1 MTTDSARARR
11 SARSDR
17 DRSSDD
23 PIAQAPA
30 SPEPGKRTLVPAA
43 SAKGGP
49 STSPVTAG
57 PQKPTRE
64 TNATRDGADPWK
76 AVPYLERVRAD
87 RRPPDVPARG
97 GGDSVESVGTS
108 APDGASGSSAL
119 ATTAEQ
125 PAAGASAAS
134 TPAQAPVTSGPRDA
148 YNAKMDRELT
158 AATRVGAPI
167 TATGYLHLH
176 MAEVVRA
183 ARLFVSSLQLASGDP
198 QVTLGEDFYDH
209 LFAAFRDGNTSQGVT
224 RLRNWIAPEDLL
236 AIVDRNRPLYEA
248 GDEQANAPDAALDY
262 GHGPKGP
269 AGWSEPVGIG
279 VGSSLEARLR
289 ESLPRMSARLVA
301 VTAKKRSAAKA
312 AGREPD
318 AIRAEE
324 LVPSHKLDWSIARA
338 MVAFATPG
346 AIVKRGELTVRD
358 DVHTTYRP
366 VRVEWQKGGVH
377 AVRAIDPVDATV
389 EEVAAS
395 VLKSPTQAFR
405 IRRIGDLFVVPKDAD
420 VTRGA
425 SQTQADATRLA
436 FGQDAATIET
446 AEVER
451 AMKNDVE
458 AKAPAGLNFATLQT
472 AWSRVNEQLTGLAI
486 VVRTFGLEAHLIAAI
501 ERHKAH
507 RLDLATLAGHDAIV
521 RAELFARQE
530 QLLAR
535 IAVDIGSIVS
545 ESQMRSAPAKGAKAG
560 GADKNPKAAGN
571 AQANADATRMAL
583 LKLVDAAGLA
593 HLPETGEAVFAEAH
607 AARRDT
613 MLTTFEGLLGDIS
626 TQIEIA
632 RLTMAH
638 TQERNAKSKDVFKTS
653 LQERADA
660 LRARLAALRTKLLAG
675 TASSE
680 EVEALYAAIDAL
692 RFEASVIASIGQL
705 GDVFDT
711 IDRLQSTGWT
721 VFSEWFL
728 NQNIGDMVQG
738 KDTNRLAQKRRT
750 AEMLRTT
757 LHQTHARWMK
767 VQVQANALAEQLVF
781 GGVADPQDKALALVA
796 PQLAMIQGDLAAAGG
811 LPMIREFLT
820 EAYDTAKSAEHRAM
834 ILKVAAM
841 IGIAV
846 ISGGVGTAFEGAAA
860 SMLGPG
866 IAAPIV
872 GLVAETT
879 TFTLV
884 NKTLQDDPLMHSFA
898 SNFIG
903 NLVTFGALRGVGKA
917 LSGTAI
923 GKTLAA
929 SAAGER
935 VAVLSVLAAKIGS
948 ISVSTLVAIGIQ
960 FAQAEYESLLK
971 TGKTMSLEELKEAG
985 LQGIAM
991 MIGAAIAHK
1000 FLGESMQE
1008 MKALGMRTGSWFAR
1022 RSELKRLSAEVMKFG
1037 SPDRAIQL
1045 LHETREALE
1054 AKGEQIEALGEMSDK
1069 DLAAQGLSR
1078 AEVKALAHDNQASV
1092 KALDKLETGTMTAQL
1107 GLDTVVPGQVYAGDP
1122 AAIAP
1127 VLDSY
1132 RARPGYRIKREG
1144 TGYHV
1149 IAPDRTEFHILERA
1163 SSEANPR
1170 STRADRSASSG
1181 DAHSKRS
1188 DSAATSAEPTKQQE
1202 NKRTASS
1209 RDGAR
1214 TDAAKHA
1221 DPATDVGSTE
1231 ESIVLSGD
1239 DALMRAAAKRAQP
1252 LPGYLDVM
1260 VHGDADSFW
1269 VVRLDMDIR
1278 LDQRSLATYLRKKGL
1293 AGQKI
1298 RLIACESGLTPFA
1311 VAQHLANKLGV
1322 EVLAPDGTAW
1332 VNKDGVVGVGPLD
1345 QNTGGWTPYRPR
1357 ESSQDGS
1364 KPMRVPEQPAPALV
1378 PGAPEVSP
1386 PLEVRFD
1393 HRERYSA
1400 ANHDELQAKLGKPL
1414 VVDPA
1419 LSDGVSIDAHPEPGL
1434 FGGLKVD
1441 RVRIG
1446 AQARAQDILAHA
1458 EVIRMAERYNG
1469 LLGKLRK
1476 LFDRLAKLFGR
1487 PVESVE
1493 VSQFP
1498 RGSRGWVLATEV
1510 AKTRQHLQQRHL
1522 DVVNGQ
1528 IDAITAE
1535 REIEYLQSVESYFEA
1550 QLRTG
1555 DLKTVDAS
1563 IELSLREP
1571 EVGTTNAKKV
1581 GYKLPN
1587 EAGGEIAEFPD
1598 AKPEWYYYREDAP
1611 GVFVLA
1617 RKPNAPAS
1625 APQLKARV
1633 VNDQFQRIEPP
1644 TREPAPLLK
1653 DIEEAGGHPLDTLYK
1668 PGMSMDSYAKMLE
1681 AQGIA
1686 SKAEI
1691 DGTAQHY
1698 YRKLKDDPKAT
1709 IDDWRHDVKEHFKKR
1724 LLDKL
1729 ADPSLSSAESYRKL
1743 RDAVDILGSSANKD
1757 RSNIVEAWYQARR
1770 LGGEDVQ
1777 AQVQYKVTRS
1787 SGEKQGQTET
1797 RQADFIVGK
1806 DKVKGTEIV
1815 EVKDIDGK
1823 LDEDQFAA
1831 YVDALRD
1838 DKTRAQLGANK
1849 IRYVFTKPAG
1859 ARASLE
1865 FLGKAYDK
1873 FDLARKLVVEVYM
1886 PDGSV
1891 EVARNYTEVED
1902 VLAKLRSL

>member
-1 MTTDSARARR
+1 M
-11 SARSDR
+11 
-17 DRSSDD
+17 
-23 PIAQAPA
+23 
-30 SPEPGKRTLVPAA
+30 
-43 SAKGGP
+43 
-49 STSPVTAG
+49 TAG
-57 PQKPTRE
+57 PQNPTGE

-76 AVPYLERVRAD
+76 RVPYLDRVRAE
-87 RRPPDVPARG
+87 RRPGDAPARG
-97 GGDSVESVGTS
+97 GSPVESVGTS
-108 APDGASGSSAL
+108 APDAAN
-119 ATTAEQ
+119 APAAPVTMAEQ
-125 PAAGASAAS
+125 PAASASAAS
-134 TPAQAPVTSGPRDA
+134 TPAQAPAMSGPREA
-148 YNAKMDRELT
+148 FNAKIDRELA
-158 AATRVGAPI
+158 AATRAGVPI

-176 MAEVVRA
+176 LADVVRA
-183 ARLFVSSLQLASGDP
+183 ARLFVTSLQLASGDP
-198 QVTLGEDFYDH
+198 QVTLGEEFYEH
-209 LFAAFRDGNTSQGVT
+209 LFAAFRDGDTAGGVT

-248 GDEQANAPDAALDY
+248 GDEQANAPNAALDY

-312 AGREPD
+312 GGREPEP
-318 AIRAEE
+318 IRAEE
-324 LVPSHKLDWSIARA
+324 LVPSHKLDWAISRA

-346 AIVKRGELTVRD
+346 AIVKKGDLAVRD

-377 AVRAIDPVDATV
+377 AVRAIDPIDATV
-389 EEVAAS
+389 EEVAAT
-395 VLKSPTQAFR
+395 VLKSPTEAFR
-405 IRRIGDLFVVPKDAD
+405 IRRIGDLFVIPKDAD

-436 FGQDAATIET
+436 FGQDAAIIET
-446 AEVER
+446 TEVER
-451 AMKNDVE
+451 AMRNDVE
-458 AKAPAGLNFATLQT
+458 AKAPEGLSFATLQT

-486 VVRTFGLEAHLIAAI
+486 VVREFGLEAHLIAAV

-521 RAELFARQE
+521 RSELFARQE
-530 QLLAR
+530 RLLGR

-545 ESQMRSAPAKGAKAG
+545 ESKMRAVQTKGGKPG
-560 GADKNPKAAGN
+560 GSDKNAKAAGN
-571 AQANADATRMAL
+571 AQASADATRMAL

-593 HLPETGEAVFAEAH
+593 HLPETGEAVFVEAH

-638 TQERNAKSKDVFKTS
+638 TRERNAKSKGVLKTS
-653 LQERADA
+653 PQERADA
-660 LRARLAALRTKLLAG
+660 LRARLAALRSRLSAG

-692 RFEASVIASIGQL
+692 RFETSVIASIGQL
-705 GDVFDT
+705 GDVFET
-711 IDRLQSTGWT
+711 IDKLESTGWI

-728 NQNIGDMVQG
+728 NQNVADMVQG
-738 KDTNRLAQKRRT
+738 KDTNRLAQKRRA
-750 AEMLRTT
+750 AEMLRVT

-767 VQVQANALAEQLVF
+767 VQDQANTVAEQLMF
-781 GGVADPQDKALALVA
+781 GGVADPHDKAVALVA
-796 PQLAMIQGDLAAAGG
+796 PQLAIVQGELAALGG
-811 LPMIREFLT
+811 LPQIREFLT

-841 IGIAV
+841 IGIGV
-846 ISGGVGTAFEGAAA
+846 ISGGVGAAFEGAAA
-860 SMLGPG
+860 SVLGPG

-872 GLVAETT
+872 GLVAEAT

-884 NKTLQDDPLMHSFA
+884 NKTLQDDPLMHSLA

-903 NLVTFGALRGVGKA
+903 NLATFAALRGVGKA

-935 VAVLSVLAAKIGS
+935 VAVLSLIAAKLGS
-948 ISVSTLVAIGIQ
+948 ISVSTLVAVGVQ

-1000 FLGESMQE
+1000 FLGGGMQE
-1008 MKALGMRTGSWFAR
+1008 MKALGMRTGSWFTR
-1022 RSELKRLSAEVMKFG
+1022 RAELQRLSAQVMTSG
-1037 SPDRAIQL
+1037 SPDKAIQL

-1054 AKGEQIEALGEMSDK
+1054 ARGEQIEALGATSDK

-1078 AEVKALAHDNQASV
+1078 AEVKAMAHNHQASV
-1092 KALDKLETGTMTAQL
+1092 KALDTLETGTMTAQL

-1122 AAIAP
+1122 AAITP

-1132 RARPGYRIKREG
+1132 RSRPGYRIEREG

-1149 IAPDRTEFHILERA
+1149 IGRDGTEFHILERA
-1163 SSEANPR
+1163 ASNDAKPRTTSMGRPGAGEAP
-1170 STRADRSASSG
+1170 SKPGESPVTPAD
-1181 DAHSKRS
+1181 
-1188 DSAATSAEPTKQQE
+1188 PTKPQE
-1202 NKRTASS
+1202 ARANGAP
-1209 RDGAR
+1209 RDGAPGR
-1214 TDAAKHA
+1214 RTEATDAVKPA
-1221 DPATDVGSTE
+1221 DPATEAARTE

-1239 DALMRAAAKRAQP
+1239 DAQMRAAAKRAQP
-1252 LPGYLDVM
+1252 LPDYLDVL

-1269 VVRLDMDIR
+1269 VVRFDVDIQ
-1278 LDQRSLATYLRKKGL
+1278 LDQRSLATYLRKKRL
-1293 AGQKI
+1293 EGQKI

-1322 EVLAPDGTAW
+1322 EVLAPNGTAW

-1345 QNTGGWTPYRPR
+1345 QNTGGWTPYRPKP
-1357 ESSQDGS
+1357 SSQDGS
-1364 KPMRVPEQPAPALV
+1364 KRMRVPEQPAPEPV

-1393 HRERYSA
+1393 HRERYGA

-1419 LSDGVSIDAHPEPGL
+1419 LSTGVSIDAHPVPGL

-1441 RVRIG
+1441 RVRVG

-1458 EVIRMAERYNG
+1458 ELIRMAERYNG

-1487 PVESVE
+1487 PIESVDI
-1493 VSQFP
+1493 SQFP
-1498 RGSRGWVLATEV
+1498 HGSRGWALATEV
-1510 AKTRQHLQQRHL
+1510 AKTRQHLQQTHL

-1535 REIEYLQSVESYFEA
+1535 REIEYLQSVERYFEA

-1555 DLKTVDAS
+1555 DPKTVDAS
-1563 IELSLREP
+1563 VELSLREP
-1571 EVGTTNAKKV
+1571 EVGTTNAKKA

-1587 EAGGEIAEFPD
+1587 EPGGEIADHPD

-1617 RKPNAPAS
+1617 RKPNAPN

-1653 DIEEAGGHPLDTLYK
+1653 DIEEAGGHLEEADRHPLKTLYK

-1686 SKAEI
+1686 SRAEI
-1691 DGTAQHY
+1691 DGTAMHY

-1709 IDDWRHDVKEHFKKR
+1709 LDDWRHDVKEHFKKR
-1724 LLDKL
+1724 LLDKIT
-1729 ADPSLSSAESYRKL
+1729 DPSLSSADSYRQL
-1743 RDAVDILGSSANKD
+1743 RDAVDILGPSANKD
-1757 RSNIVEAWYQARR
+1757 RANIVEAWYQARR

-1777 AQVQYKVTRS
+1777 AQVQYKVTRT
-1787 SGEKQGQTET
+1787 SGKTEGQTET

-1838 DKTRAQLGANK
+1838 DKTRSQLGAER

-1865 FLGKAYDK
+1865 FLAGA
-1873 FDLARKLVVEVYM
+1873 FDEFKLSNQLFIEVYM

-1891 EVARNYTEVED
+1891 RPAANDKQALRILD
-1902 VLAKLRSL
+1902 DLRSR